1 MNRGRKIET
10 ALPSITVRLNFM
22 AFSSLFTRPR
32 LCTIARLASLM
43 IATPIALWQP
53 RVIASLDPLTVI
65 RSDDNDPYWSEIEQ
79 RLQTAEVGYQT
90 LEWDDVSDIS
100 DLDDSKLLFLPNL
113 AEISRR
119 QADVLET
126 WLASGGRVIVSGRFA
141 EESSRHVRDGLRNA
155 IGMQWIDELPGAAA
169 MRLLS
174 TSCDRDPACRSAW
187 MPNDVL
193 GRVPAGGVLSLS
205 GGDSQAAAAWQMAG
219 NGTAV
224 GVSPQV
230 TFLGWEWGRNDRAV
244 DVDVA
249 WLKAALQR
257 SQAIETGIVV
267 GNSGDDFEPVAWN
280 EPMPPGASAG
290 ASEPRPSYGA
300 DSSTRITFDQGE
312 PIAAATPRTDPIA
325 PPSIN
330 ASNASSTNNP
340 NQPSLFNRNPINPNP
355 NTTVATGSPPPR
367 SAIAADPNLN
377 TGGDALVGLNVAPA
391 GLTVERGDARISQ
404 IEALKMQRELTEL
417 IGRVQSATQAARA
430 VQVNTMIAASDATE
444 TDRPSPIANRNR
456 EYIVALAP
464 DQPIDL
470 GSATTVLELARATLT
485 DFPGLVAAGN
495 YREARDRWIDAR
507 LALLESYPND
517 RQRAQPEI
525 RAIWLDRGSIVEAGS
540 PAGLEQL
547 FDRLEAMGITTVFF
561 ETINAGYPVYP
572 STITRQNPLTRG
584 WDPLEAAVDLA
595 HDRNMELHAWVWA
608 FAVGNE
614 AHNVIV
620 GDPIDYPGPVL
631 EAHPEWANRDDRERV
646 RHQGSRKTFLD
657 PANPEARWFVIRQ
670 LDEIVN
676 NYDVDGIQL
685 DYIRY
690 PFQDPGAERTY
701 GYGSAG
707 REQFE
712 ALTGVDPLT
721 ISPRDRELWA
731 QWTQFRVDNVT
742 NFVREVREWID
753 DRRPG
758 LTLST
763 SVFAYSTHE
772 RIHKLQQHWEAWIE
786 EGIIDQVVLM
796 SYAEDT
802 NRLER
807 LVTPLLATPSPIPI
821 IPSVRLLDLD
831 RANVTD
837 QLQALRDLPTMGY
850 ALFATAALSSDVEQM
865 LRQTQGDASDLLP
878 ERQPFEMARQRYDLL
893 QAEWELAMRSGILW
907 IDDTDL
913 LQWRGRTLMLAE
925 ALTLVSQEPTADNLT
940 LARTTLQAYRADFDT
955 WLRLQGL
962 RDSYQVQTWR
972 NRLLALEILL
982 NYGDRLGFA
991 P

>member
-1 MNRGRKIET
+1 MNRRRKIET
-10 ALPSITVRLNFM
+10 ALPPITVRLNFM
-22 AFSSLFTRPR
+22 AFSSLPPWSS
-32 LCTIARLASLM
+32 LCLLGGLSGLMLGLPIQGNHSRAVAS
-43 IATPIALWQP
+43 TSP
-53 RVIASLDPLTVI
+53 VSVI
-65 RSDDNDPYWSEIEQ
+65 RSDDNEPYWSEIEQ

-90 LEWDDVSDIS
+90 LEWDDVSDVS
-100 DLDDSKLLFLPNL
+100 DLGDGQILFLPNL
-113 AEISRR
+113 EEISRR
-119 QADVLET
+119 QADVIET
-126 WLASGGRVIVSGRFA
+126 WLSSGGRVIVSGRFA
-141 EESSRHVRDGLRNA
+141 EESSRTVRDGLRDA
-155 IGMQWIDELPGAAA
+155 IGMQWLDELPGAAA

-174 TSCDRDPACRSAW
+174 TSCDRDPACRSTW

-193 GRVPAGGVLSLS
+193 GRIPEGGVLSLS

-230 TFLGWEWGRNDRAV
+230 TFLGWEWGRSDRAV
-244 DVDVA
+244 EADVA
-249 WLKAALQR
+249 WLKAALHR
-257 SQAIETGIVV
+257 SQAIETGVIV
-267 GNSGDDFEPVAWN
+267 GNSGDDVELAEGNAATSTVSPTR
-280 EPMPPGASAG
+280 SLD
-290 ASEPRPSYGA
+290 PRSSYSA
-300 DSSTRITFDQGE
+300 DSSTRSTFDRDQ
-312 PIAAATPRTDPIA
+312 PIAAATPSTDSLASSSMNPRTSRNPSTTSTDP
-325 PPSIN
+325 
-330 ASNASSTNNP
+330 ST
-340 NQPSLFNRNPINPNP
+340 
-355 NTTVATGSPPPR
+355 TTIATGSPPPP
-367 SAIAADPNLN
+367 SVIAPNTTNLN
-377 TGGDALVGLNVAPA
+377 PGGDALLGLNVAPA

-404 IEALKMQRELTEL
+404 IEALKMQRELSEL

-430 VQVNTMIAASDATE
+430 VQVNTMIAASDETE
-444 TDRPSPIANRNR
+444 TDQPSPIPNRNR

-464 DQPIDL
+464 DQPINL
-470 GSATTVLELARATLT
+470 GSAATVLEQARATLEE
-485 DFPGLVAAGN
+485 FPGLVAAGN

-507 LALLESYPND
+507 FALLESYPNES
-517 RQRAQPEI
+517 QRAQPEI
-525 RAIWLDRGSIVEAGS
+525 RAIWLDRGTIVEAGS
-540 PAGLEQL
+540 PAGLERL
-547 FDRLEAMGITTVFF
+547 FDRLDAMGITTVFF

-584 WDPLEAAVDLA
+584 WDPLEAAVELA

-631 EAHPEWANRDDRERV
+631 EAHPEWANLDDRERV
-646 RHQGSRKTFLD
+646 REQGSRKTFLD
-657 PANPEARWFVIRQ
+657 PANPEARWFIIRQ
-670 LDEIVN
+670 LDEIVT

-701 GYGSAG
+701 GYGRAG

-721 ISPRDRELWA
+721 ISPRDRDLWA

-742 NFVREVREWID
+742 TFVREVREWID

-758 LTLST
+758 LTLSA

-796 SYAEDT
+796 SYAADT

-821 IPSVRLLDLD
+821 IPSVRLHDLD
-831 RANVTD
+831 QANVTD

-850 ALFATAALSSDVEQM
+850 ALFATAALSSEIEQM
-865 LRQTQGDASDLLP
+865 LQQTQGDASDLIP

-893 QAEWELAMRSGILW
+893 QTEWELATRSGTLW
-907 IDDTDL
+907 IEDEDL

-925 ALTLVSQEPTADNLT
+925 ALALVSQEPTADHLA
-940 LARTTLQAYRADFDT
+940 LARTTLQAYRSDFDT
-955 WLRLQGL
+955 WLRFQSL

-972 NRLLALEILL
+972 NRLLTLEILL